1 MDNSALHQIMIFSN
15 QDLNHSVIKTVHQ
28 SMKIE
33 PQAVAFDE
41 IILNADKDTVIGR
54 CGDEFKFKYI
64 SIDINSYKENLTF
77 IFLISI
83 GIIQEIPLSLCQK
96 EYIDDKIVFKLED
109 YMFPPIIHLSLAYHE
124 TSVSLKS
131 GDEYNEAIVGI
142 EKIYFSQNTNKEIA
156 NKNFNFCDYQYM
168 KTYYFNKCEIDIPQG
183 SSFMKGFFIRNQNI
197 KYLKNLKI
205 KLRIQGNE
213 YTRFDFNKTQIQM
226 FTTKINQ
233 DCIYFSF
240 SGKDDYKNSSPKS
253 FNSSAYEARVDKMTL
268 FLEFEENIGC
278 DINTAITTLTYN
290 VLQYSTGMAGTKYYI
305 K

>member
-15 QDLNHSVIKTVHQ
+15 QDLKHSMI
-28 SMKIE
+28 KIE
-33 PQAVAFDE
+33 PQAVVFDE
-41 IILNADKDTVIGR
+41 IILNADKNTVIGR

-77 IFLISI
+77 IFLIST

-109 YMFPPIIHLSLAYHE
+109 YMFPPIIHLLLAFHE

-142 EKIYFSQNTNKEIA
+142 EKLQFSNNTRKEIIDKE
-156 NKNFNFCDYQYM
+156 NNFYDYQYM

-197 KYLKNLKI
+197 KYLKILKI

-226 FTTKINQ
+226 LTTKINQ
-233 DCIYFSF
+233 DCIYFAF
-240 SGKDDYKNSSPKS
+240 SGKDDHKNSSQTS
-253 FNSSAYEARVDKMTL
+253 FNSSVYGARVDKMTL

-278 DINTAITTLTYN
+278 DIDTAITTLTYN
-290 VLQYSTGMAGTKYYI
+290 VLQYLSGMAGNKYYV

>member
-1 MDNSALHQIMIFSN
+1 MDKGAFHQLMIFPN
-15 QDLNHSVIKTVHQ
+15 IDLKHSMI
-28 SMKIE
+28 KIE
-33 PQAVAFDE
+33 PQAVSFDE
-41 IILNADKDTVIGR
+41 IILKTDKDTVIGR

-64 SIDINSYKENLTF
+64 SIDINSYKDNLTF
-77 IFLISI
+77 IFLIST

-142 EKIYFSQNTNKEIA
+142 EKIYFSNNTRKEIVDKE
-156 NKNFNFCDYQYM
+156 NNFYDYQYM

-197 KYLKNLKI
+197 NYFKNLKI
-205 KLRIQGNE
+205 KLRIKGNE

-268 FLEFEENIGC
+268 FLEFEENISC
-278 DINTAITTLTYN
+278 DIDTAITTLTYN
-290 VLQYSTGMAGTKYYI
+290 VLQYLSGMAGTKYYI